1 MTEQNYIRLYLDYFN
16 NFITVRGFADY
27 YGLSINEA
35 HNIINIGHNYN
46 NGGSLWVTWYCLK
59 EYIAAL

>member
-16 NFITVRGFADY
+16 NFLTVRDFADY
-27 YGLSINEA
+27 YGLGINEA

-46 NGGSLWVTWYCLK
+46 NGGSAWIIQQTYYLRAY
-59 EYIAAL
+59 

>member
-16 NFITVRGFADY
+16 NFLTVRGFADY

-35 HNIINIGHNYN
+35 HNVINIGHNYN
-46 NGGSLWVTWYCLK
+46 NGGSL
-59 EYIAAL
+59 